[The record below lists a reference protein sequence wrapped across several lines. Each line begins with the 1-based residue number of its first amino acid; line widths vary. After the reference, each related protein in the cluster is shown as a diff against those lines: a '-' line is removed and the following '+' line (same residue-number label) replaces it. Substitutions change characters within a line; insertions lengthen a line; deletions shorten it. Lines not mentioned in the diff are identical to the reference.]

1 MFTWLAVR
9 LGATLPTGMNY
20 LAVVGV
26 GLLAGI
32 GFTVSLLIAD
42 LSFPES
48 QQILDQAKIGII
60 VASLLAGVF
69 GFIVLKIAYRGGE
82 NHEFNEHDAFNEAE

>member
-1 MFTWLAVR
+1 
-9 LGATLPTGMNY
+9 MNY

-26 GLLAGI
+26 GLLGGI

-69 GFIVLKIAYRGGE
+69 GFIVLRIAYREGKNPE
-82 NHEFNEHDAFNEAE
+82 LNEHNAFNETE